1 MSLFSAPMLVGG
13 ILSIPRR
20 IIEFLTEPIA
30 LPASQAVASKLYTD
44 PTALP
49 GTAVGKNGGLP
60 PSHNNKPEDSPVHD
74 KRRLEML
81 ELFDPALMV
90 FQKVLD
96 SEKCVERIACRMAVV
111 EKAGIL
117 PVWINW

>member
-1 MSLFSAPMLVGG
+1 MLVGG

-20 IIEFLTEPIA
+20 LLEFLTDPIYV
-30 LPASQAVASKLYTD
+30 PAAATKLYTD

-49 GTAVGKNGGLP
+49 GTAVGKKGGLL
-60 PSHNNKPEDSPVHD
+60 NKPEDSPVHD

-81 ELFDPALMV
+81 ELFDPALTV